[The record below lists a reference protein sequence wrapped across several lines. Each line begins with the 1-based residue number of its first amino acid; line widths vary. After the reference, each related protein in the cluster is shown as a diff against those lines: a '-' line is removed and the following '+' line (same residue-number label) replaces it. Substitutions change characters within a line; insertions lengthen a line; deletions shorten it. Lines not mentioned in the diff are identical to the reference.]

1 MNTVIPS
8 TPAPFGFDILAH
20 NILGQPI
27 SHTSGQFAGRTIRT
41 ELRCWQSPL
50 QGRKCATQ
58 TGPKVN
64 SRKDCRRIDPP
75 PIVGLRLFDCL
86 PDGREVEI
94 PDYREMS
101 DRMQSPGMMCYTQLF
116 NVSAPVNEG
125 TTEQPLHEAHDA
137 SGETWFVYDS
147 QKCSHL
153 LFGDTFSSHTLLPHE
168 DNNRGALVFAFD
180 NLAIQEIGQFVLQF
194 RTFDLSSGPLTAGN
208 VVQAQCY
215 SDVFTMY
222 PGKNCPP
229 LAKSTALTDLV
240 AKYDRRI
247 RPRHTERPSRRRSRR
262 EASSDAQSDSED
274 ESAKKRHRS
283 SDGDESNSEEE

>member
-20 NILGQPI
+20 NLLGQPI

-94 PDYREMS
+94 PDYREMFVF
-101 DRMQSPGMMCYTQLF
+101 RLQSAFLED
-116 NVSAPVNEG
+116 S
-125 TTEQPLHEAHDA
+125 TTL
-137 SGETWFVYDS
+137 S
-147 QKCSHL
+147 
-153 LFGDTFSSHTLLPHE
+153 
-168 DNNRGALVFAFD
+168 
-180 NLAIQEIGQFVLQF
+180 IG
-194 RTFDLSSGPLTAGN
+194 LTACN
-208 VVQAQCY
+208 HQA
-215 SDVFTMY
+215 
-222 PGKNCPP
+222 
-229 LAKSTALTDLV
+229 
-240 AKYDRRI
+240 
-247 RPRHTERPSRRRSRR
+247 
-262 EASSDAQSDSED
+262 
-274 ESAKKRHRS
+274 
-283 SDGDESNSEEE
+283 